1 MRGMRKR
8 LSALFA
14 VARST
19 LLEGLQQ
26 PVTLLLALTCFE
38 LTVLQPLVQLHTFG
52 EPGRLTRDCGMACLL
67 VFGVAVAAFT
77 AGFTLAAE
85 IRDGTAAT
93 ALAKPVPRTVFLLGK
108 FLGSCAVAAVFAWGQ
123 TWGTLL
129 AVRTAEAYVE
139 TAHRVGLVRDGLC
152 GGLSAALPAA
162 ALAVAALAN
171 AISRRRF
178 ALWYFGALSLLAPAL
193 SLGLGLV
200 GREGTWLGAGAWVW
214 ASDARIVPLAL
225 LLFALLCVFC
235 ALATA
240 FSTRLPTGPALALSF
255 LLLFLGFLTDGDAFS
270 GPVGACVRAL
280 VPDVQDFWLAD
291 ALADGGRILPAQAA
305 RVGLYAAG
313 YVVFVLSLGLLS
325 FRNKDL

>member
-1 MRGMRKR
+1 MRRMRKR
-8 LSALFA
+8 LAALFA

-38 LTVLQPLVQLHTFG
+38 MTVLQPLVQLHTFG

-93 ALAKPVPRTVFLLGK
+93 ALAKPVPRPVFLLGK

-123 TWGTLL
+123 TWATLL

-139 TAHRVGLVRDGLC
+139 TAHRVGFVRDALC
-152 GGLSAALPAA
+152 GGLSVAVPAVALALAALVN
-162 ALAVAALAN
+162 ALT
-171 AISRRRF
+171 RRRF
-178 ALWYFGALSLLAPAL
+178 ALWFFGATSLLAPLL
-193 SLGLGLV
+193 SLALGFV
-200 GREGTWLGAGAWVW
+200 GRDGAWTGAAGWTW

-255 LLLFLGFLTDGDAFS
+255 LLLFLGFLTDGESFS
-270 GPVGACVRAL
+270 GPVGSCVRAA
-280 VPDVQDFWLAD
+280 VPDVQNFWLAD
-291 ALADGGRILPAQAA
+291 ALADGGRIAPSHVA
-305 RVGLYAAG
+305 RVGVYAAG
-313 YVVFVLSLGLLS
+313 YVAFVLSLGLLS